1 MTQNIEIVT
10 EMACHMNLTYFPF
23 ELNKCRVRFGSYS
36 YNHKKVVFKQTS
48 LSPPSHPNTMLSL
61 EVYPLSAK
69 DRWVKRAVTSGP
81 TDHVYDGFYIIIDQ
95 SKYAV
100 ARHLVPYAGIPLI
113 LLVASALS
121 YCMSDSAAVDRGPF
135 LSVLLLGGVIL
146 YTEAINNLPHGSERV
161 NPPLIESVTL
171 SINAIFASFLGFF
184 VMVKMIGMVP
194 VANLAQ
200 VF

>member
-10 EMACHMNLTYFPF
+10 EMACHINLTYFPF
-23 ELNKCRVRFGSYS
+23 EMNKCRVRFGSYS
-36 YNHKKVVFKQTS
+36 YNYKKVVFTQTS

-69 DRWVKRAVTSGP
+69 DRWVKRAVASGP
-81 TDHVYDGFYIIIDQ
+81 ANHVYDGFYILIDQ

-100 ARHLVPYAGIPLI
+100 LRHLVPYAGIPFI
-113 LLVASALS
+113 LVVASALG

-161 NPPLIESVTL
+161 PPPLIDAVKL
-171 SINAIFASFLGFF
+171 NIGAIFFSFLGFF
-184 VMVKMIGMVP
+184 VMMMMIGMVEK
-194 VANLAQ
+194 ANLPK